1 LATIIAAIFWQSGT
15 GGASGLGMFLPMLI
29 VMGIFYVMLILPQQR
44 QRKKTQAMLAALKNG
59 DKVITSSGIYGT
71 VNGFDGEV
79 VILRIAEQVKI
90 RIARSAIAQ
99 VEATED
105 AK

>member
-1 LATIIAAIFWQSGT
+1 MIAAILWQT
-15 GGASGLGMFLPMLI
+15 GGAGSSLGMFLPMII

-59 DKVITSSGIYGT
+59 DKVVTTSGIYGT
-71 VNGFDGEV
+71 VNGIDGDTI
-79 VILRIAEQVKI
+79 ILKIADQVKI
-90 RIARSAIAQ
+90 RILRSAIAQ
-99 VEATED
+99 VEASED

>member
-1 LATIIAAIFWQSGT
+1 MTAVILWQTGT
-15 GGASGLGMFLPMLI
+15 GGAGSSLGMFLPMLI

>member
-1 LATIIAAIFWQSGT
+1 MIAAILWQT
-15 GGASGLGMFLPMLI
+15 GGGAGSSLGMFLPMLI

-59 DKVITSSGIYGT
+59 DKVVTTSGIYGT

-90 RIARSAIAQ
+90 RISRSAIAQ

>member
-1 LATIIAAIFWQSGT
+1 MIAAILWQTGT
-15 GGASGLGMFLPMLI
+15 GGAGSSLGMFLPMLI

-59 DKVITSSGIYGT
+59 DKVVTTSGIYGT

-90 RIARSAIAQ
+90 RISRSAIAQ

>member
-1 LATIIAAIFWQSGT
+1 
-15 GGASGLGMFLPMLI
+15 MFLPMII

-59 DKVITSSGIYGT
+59 DKVVTTSGIYGT
-71 VNGFDGEV
+71 VNGIDGDT
-79 VILRIAEQVKI
+79 VILKIADQVKI